1 MGVKATQMKL
11 LATDGSQGETTGSDV
26 FTFSDAGEHV
36 VVFTALTALIATGPQ
51 PKADTEVS
59 HYNSVNDAGV
69 SGAPA
74 IELQD
79 ATQVNVL
86 VRATDAFATGIA
98 IALVFD

>member
-11 LATDGSQGETTGSDV
+11 LATDGSHGETVGGDV

-36 VVFTALTALIATGPQ
+36 VIFTALTALIATGPQ
-51 PKADTEVS
+51 AKADTEVS
-59 HYNSVNDAGV
+59 HWNTVHDGGV

-79 ATQVNVL
+79 ATQVSVL
-86 VRATDAFATGIA
+86 VRATDAFASAVA
-98 IALVFD
+98 IALVLD

>member
-1 MGVKATQMKL
+1 MKL
-11 LATDGSQGETTGSDV
+11 LATDGSKGETVGGDM

-36 VVFTALTALIATGPQ
+36 VIFTALTALIATGPQ
-51 PKADTEVS
+51 PKGDTEVS
-59 HYNSVNDAGV
+59 KYITVHDAGV

-79 ATQVNVL
+79 ATQVGVL